1 MTAAQKKSLTAAKKS
16 GTAYKTK
23 SQAATA
29 FKSNKEMQ
37 SKYKSTYTSKP
48 ATRPEH
54 IPASTKVG
62 NNTYNVTYNQQHG
75 GYGYMG
81 PSGSWIMYNAM
92 SDAVM
97 LTALMQRNNYVHT
110 HAVTPTATVVHHSTP
125 MSGLAILF
133 TILAIVFVIGL
144 SVYMIEKA

>member
-1 MTAAQKKSLTAAKKS
+1 MQQKYT
-16 GTAYKTK
+16 
-23 SQAATA
+23 
-29 FKSNKEMQ
+29 
-37 SKYKSTYTSKP
+37 SKYTSKP
-48 ATRPEH
+48 ATRPDH

-62 NNTYNVTYNQQHG
+62 NTTYNVTYNQQHG
-75 GYGYMG
+75 SYGYMG

-125 MSGLAILF
+125 VSGL
-133 TILAIVFVIGL
+133 TILLTILGIVFVVGFGIYL
-144 SVYMIEKA
+144 LEKA